1 MLQNQNGL
9 KNIMVETIG
18 ILMAGGDGSRLG
30 PLTKNISKHLLPIY
44 DKPMIYYSLSTLML
58 SGIKN
63 ILIVGKQ
70 KDIEAYKILF
80 DDGAKFGM
88 KINYILQPIPK
99 GIPEAFIL
107 SEKYIKNKNV
117 CLILGDNFFYGNGLS
132 LKLINLKKKNKGATI
147 LGFKVQNPSDYG
159 VIKLKKNKI
168 INIIEKPKTNISN
181 YAVTGLYFFDK
192 NVVDYT
198 YKLKPSKRGE
208 LEITDLNK
216 IYLSNNKLNYEIL
229 DRGFTWLDTGNPEYL
244 LKATQ
249 FVNILEER
257 QGVKIACIE
266 EIAYRNNWISKKDL
280 KFITKKMNASNYKD
294 YLVDLV
300 IKG

>member
-1 MLQNQNGL
+1 MSQLPLQISMNSKKQHIRLWYECLQICYSQKQFSDNL
-9 KNIMVETIG
+9 KKSKSFYEEW
-18 ILMAGGDGSRLG
+18 GDVKN
-30 PLTKNISKHLLPIY
+30 TKFDNWWK
-44 DKPMIYYSLSTLML
+44 
-58 SGIKN
+58 
-63 ILIVGKQ
+63 
-70 KDIEAYKILF
+70 EYKILF